1 MYLSVYNSCVYL
13 YCKRDYLCPFVHA
26 PRGIRL
32 AVQIPIGL
40 EAAHIGSI
48 DLITRRAFTFFGDN
62 GAALARTHM
71 QTLARACARRTHTHI
86 SSMAFVL
93 SCLACPL
100 LSARCSSRRCAPLRC
115 ASAAACH
122 AQS

>member
-1 MYLSVYNSCVYL
+1 MYLSVYHSCVYL

-48 DLITRRAFTFFGDN
+48 DLITRRAYTFSGDN
-62 GAALARTHM
+62 GAALART
-71 QTLARACARRTHTHI
+71 RRHLRGAHTH
-86 SSMAFVL
+86 AHFEYGL
-93 SCLACPL
+93 SCSAA
-100 LSARCSSRRCAPLRC
+100 SRARC
-115 ASAAACH
+115 
-122 AQS
+122 